1 MKSITLAKRYARAL
15 ADVVGEKE
23 KARLEKISAE
33 LALLARVLESEPQIG
48 RFFED
53 PSVRR
58 EDRES
63 AAGMV
68 AKKIGAGPLTRRFL
82 DVLIENRRL
91 SVLPAIAGALAEIVD
106 DWLGIIPVEA
116 TTAVALSAADRKK
129 FHSSLEKMTGRRVR
143 LSLQIDPSLIGGA
156 RTRIGSQVYDGTIR
170 RQLALLRERLAEAR

>member
-15 ADVVGEKE
+15 ADVVGEKD
-23 KARLEKISAE
+23 KTRLEKITSE
-33 LALLARVLESEPQIG
+33 LALLARVLEREPQIG

-82 DVLIENRRL
+82 DVLIENRRR
-91 SVLPAIAGALAEIVD
+91 SVLPSLDAEIRPPFVGHGGD
-106 DWLGIIPVEA
+106 ERGHGADGSHPAQGSHGYVPGGGRQH
-116 TTAVALSAADRKK
+116 LS
-129 FHSSLEKMTGRRVR
+129 
-143 LSLQIDPSLIGGA
+143 
-156 RTRIGSQVYDGTIR
+156 
-170 RQLALLRERLAEAR
+170 